1 MQRFHLK
8 IFLYYKSLLSL
19 PVPQNFKRKL
29 KNHLVNID
37 FSSDAKGRRVL
48 LEICNVSFLGGGA
61 GGLKY

>member
-19 PVPQNFKRKL
+19 PVPQNFKCKL

-37 FSSDAKGRRVL
+37 FSSDSKGRRVL
-48 LEICNVSFLGGGA
+48 LEICSVSFLGGGA